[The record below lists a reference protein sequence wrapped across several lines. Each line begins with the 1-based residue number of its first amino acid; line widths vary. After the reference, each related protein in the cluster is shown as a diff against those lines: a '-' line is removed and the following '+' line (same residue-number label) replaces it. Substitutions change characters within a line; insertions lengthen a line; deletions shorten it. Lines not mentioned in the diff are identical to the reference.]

1 MPINVVGGKM
11 KRLMAVFLL
20 LGALTGRAEAQ
31 GQPQSKEPP
40 ALFPPRPRLLLH
52 RRSRLRRSRF
62 RPGQEDLRGARR
74 AVAMKCS
81 SGRERRANRRDPAHS
96 AGVPCLRES
105 PCGAADKKEGRSMGT
120 LSKASRRAA
129 GKRRFLGLFGA
140 WAPLALA
147 FVLPL
152 SGARAGE
159 DCRSLD
165 IHLDAA
171 AGFTD
176 ITCDSLADS
185 HADISDTRE
194 MIFAHD
200 SRSVFVIR
208 HLAAGNRTYLELMA
222 PKDLIESAFAKAEGW
237 AAGPG
242 GNGYAAVR
250 FTGWRKV
257 S

>member
-1 MPINVVGGKM
+1 
-11 KRLMAVFLL
+11 
-20 LGALTGRAEAQ
+20 
-31 GQPQSKEPP
+31 
-40 ALFPPRPRLLLH
+40 
-52 RRSRLRRSRF
+52 
-62 RPGQEDLRGARR
+62 
-74 AVAMKCS
+74 
-81 SGRERRANRRDPAHS
+81 
-96 AGVPCLRES
+96 
-105 PCGAADKKEGRSMGT
+105 MGT

-208 HLAAGNRTYLELMA
+208 HLAAGNRTYLKLMA

-257 S
+257 SPDLQLSCFGFARFTGHVDHSMGYRNAIYGYYCAKQPDAVSEAEAHRLLGAVTFSFE